1 MRKTAFK
8 SNAFMLFA
16 ILVICFCGIFGVRL
30 HAGKPCVK
38 ADDIQNPTI
47 TIEANNLSY
56 ADSTYILYAVSNDG
70 FDRTAHKIKMLVWE
84 ETQEEYVLGTE
95 TYIVTS
101 NQSASIKG
109 KNCLVFYSNGFA
121 AKEMTKDIYARA
133 YVEID
138 GEMYYSDL
146 SKCSVLEYVYTMRE
160 SGALTDK
167 QQKLFDN
174 MLNYGAAA
182 QEIFGWEIDRL
193 ANDTYYK
200 INVINGI
207 LPDGFACGRYKKGD
221 VITLKANAV
230 PSGEE
235 FLCWKDKD
243 GNIVGES
250 EEIEIAV
257 GEENNEYMAIY
268 QTIGG
273 EETLQPNIPTNAVT
287 VNDKI
292 WRADGYALKTE
303 TAEKAPEGFDGV
315 TEFDWLNNLQGWAT
329 TAMALSTSI
338 FDKTTNL
345 NGYSD
350 IYFAIKIVNGTL
362 KTVGINEQ
370 EWYSGGDWVYVH
382 YQQGNDGLWTLASLI
397 SLDGYSKTNVQTG
410 INASALDGFP
420 TLRGLFQEKGT
431 SGLYP
436 IRETATTETIIY
448 MTNVLGVAK

>member
-1 MRKTAFK
+1 MKRIFK
-8 SNAFMLFA
+8 SKAFMLFSA
-16 ILVICFCGIFGVRL
+16 LVICFCCFLGAKLRVNKDF
-30 HAGKPCVK
+30 VK
-38 ADDIQNPTI
+38 ADDVENPTV

-56 ADSTYILYAVSNDG
+56 ADSIYILYAVSNDG
-70 FDRTAHKIKMLVWE
+70 FDRLAYKIKMLVWE
-84 ETQEEYVLGTE
+84 EAQEEYVLGTE
-95 TYIVTS
+95 TYVVNS
-101 NQSASIKG
+101 NQSTNVKG
-109 KNCLVFYSNGFA
+109 KNCLIFYSDGLA

-138 GEMYYSDL
+138 GETYYSDL
-146 SKCSVLEYVYTMRE
+146 SKFSVLEYVYTMRE
-160 SGALTDK
+160 SGNLTDK

-273 EETLQPNIPTNAVT
+273 EETLQPEIPSSAVF

-303 TAEKAPEGFDGV
+303 TAEKAPEGFHNV
-315 TEFDWLNNLQGWAT
+315 TEFDWLNNMPGWAT
-329 TAMALSTSI
+329 TSTALQTSI
-338 FDKTTNL
+338 FDRTTNL
-345 NGYSD
+345 SGYSD

-362 KTVGINEQ
+362 KTLGLAE
-370 EWYSGGDWVYVH
+370 EDWYSGGDWVYVH
-382 YQQGNDGLWTLASLI
+382 YQQGEDGLWSLVSLI
-397 SLDGYSKTNVQTG
+397 SLDGYAKTNVQAG
-410 INASALDGFP
+410 INASALDGFS
-420 TLRGLFQEKGT
+420 TLRGLFQNNGA
-431 SGLYP
+431 SGLCP
-436 IRETATTETIIY
+436 IRESAASETVIY